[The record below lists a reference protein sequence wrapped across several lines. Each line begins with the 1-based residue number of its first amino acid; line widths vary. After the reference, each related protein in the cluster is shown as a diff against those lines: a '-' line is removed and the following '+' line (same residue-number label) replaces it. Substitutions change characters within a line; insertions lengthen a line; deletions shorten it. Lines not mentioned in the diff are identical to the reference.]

1 MQRMKKLHEPWSSS
15 PKMILQIDTEVA
27 ALVVRE
33 QVLVRALFRAQD
45 LVVRLR
51 LKLQFLLACNQ
62 SSSVRQYL
70 PTFLRSMRKRK

>member
-1 MQRMKKLHEPWSSS
+1 
-15 PKMILQIDTEVA
+15 MILQIDTEEVA
-27 ALVVRE
+27 SVVQERE
-33 QVLVRALFRAQD
+33 LVRALFQALD

-70 PTFLRSMRKRK
+70 PTILSSMRKRK

>member
-15 PKMILQIDTEVA
+15 PKMILQMRMEVA
-27 ALVVRE
+27 AWVVQE
-33 QVLVRALFRAQD
+33 QELVRALFRALD

-70 PTFLRSMRKRK
+70 PTILRSMRKRK